1 MSLQLDTI
9 ISRNETRFL
18 TNPVGEEIIVLNM
31 ETGDYLGLNL
41 VGSSIWEQLET
52 PQRISVI
59 IEKLIEEFDVEY
71 EDCKRDTMDY
81 LDKIMDLGL
90 LEIMD

>member
-52 PQRISVI
+52 PQRISDI
-59 IEKLIEEFDVEY
+59 IEKLVAEFDVEY
-71 EDCKRDTMDY
+71 ENCKRDTMDY
-81 LDKIMDLGL
+81 LDKIMELGL
-90 LEIMD
+90 LEAMV

>member
-18 TNPVGEEIIVLNM
+18 TNPVGEEIIILNM

-52 PQRISVI
+52 PQRISDI
-59 IEKLIEEFDVEY
+59 IEKLVVEFDVEY
-71 EDCKRDTMDY
+71 ETCKRDTLDY
-81 LDKIMDLGL
+81 LNKIMELGL
-90 LEIMD
+90 LEVMV